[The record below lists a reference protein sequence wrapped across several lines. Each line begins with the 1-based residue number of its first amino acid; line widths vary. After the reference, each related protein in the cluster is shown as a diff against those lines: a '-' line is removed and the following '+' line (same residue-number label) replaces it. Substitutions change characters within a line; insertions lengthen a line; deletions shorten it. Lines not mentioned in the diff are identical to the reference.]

1 MKKNFKIY
9 TICFVLFCT
18 ILAIS
23 KFIPNFGEDT
33 LTKLKANIETGLT
46 QEEKDAKVESEIFS
60 KDKVVDLNITIN
72 EEDFQNMK
80 DNAMKEEFKVASVNY
95 NGYEFDNVG
104 IRTKGNSS
112 LSQVAGSDSDRYSF
126 KIDFEKYIDNQN
138 FYGITKINL
147 NNCISD
153 ASYMREFLTYEMME
167 EMGVP
172 TPRYS
177 YVNIYIN
184 GELWGLYLAV
194 EQVNE
199 SFINSNFEITNGNL
213 YKPDGSG
220 SDLVWKGE
228 DGDYSGISLKTNKKE
243 NDNSKL
249 HTMMQALNEGKDL
262 DKYLNIDEILKY
274 LAVSTVTSN
283 FDSYQGSMK
292 HNYYL
297 YEENGVFSIL
307 PWDFNMSFAG
317 FSNGAGNDQMIT
329 NLIDEPTMG
338 KLSDRP
344 LIAKLLEV
352 PEYKEKYHE
361 YIKELVEGYL
371 SKENFSNKINELSN
385 LISSYVEKDPTKFYT
400 FEEFQKAISEE
411 ESKDNQVSTD
421 KSTSIDK
428 SVPVGEQKST
438 DKSAVVDDSKSAD
451 GKKAVDDKS
460 GANKKGMMG
469 MMGGSVQLQPFVEK
483 RVENVK
489 KQLSGEIPSYDE
501 GNGMGIQDMGGPRGA
516 GGQKDKIGAQGDG
529 DNKMEAPDG
538 MQKEDLP
545 QDFDLNN
552 IPNDGQMPQGNG
564 QRPDGQQMPGNPPN
578 MGGGNKF
585 PQDRGNNVNTTDLII
600 NGVGLG
606 VMLITV
612 AVISIRR
619 RTRI

>member
-1 MKKNFKIY
+1 MNKNLKTY
-9 TICFVLFCT
+9 TICFVLFCI
-18 ILAIS
+18 ILVIS
-23 KFIPNFGEDT
+23 KFVPNFGEDT
-33 LTKLKANIETGLT
+33 STKSKANIEIGLT
-46 QEEKDAKVESEIFS
+46 QEEKDEKVESEIFS

-72 EEDFQNMK
+72 EEDFQDMK
-80 DNAMKEEFKVASVNY
+80 DNAMKEEFKVANINY
-95 NGYEFDNVG
+95 NGYEFDNIG

-167 EMGVP
+167 EMGIP

-184 GELWGLYLAV
+184 GELWGLYLAI
-194 EQVNE
+194 EQINE

-213 YKPDGSG
+213 YKPDGAG

-228 DGDYSGISLKTNKKE
+228 DGDYSGISLKTNEKE

-249 HTMMQALNEGKDL
+249 YAMMKALNEGKDL
-262 DKYLNIDEILKY
+262 DKYLNVDEILKY
-274 LAVSTVTSN
+274 FAVSTVASN

-317 FSNGAGNDQMIT
+317 FNNGGGKDQMIT

-361 YIKELVEGYL
+361 YINELVEGYL
-371 SKENFSNKINELSN
+371 SKENFSNRINELSN

-411 ESKDNQVSTD
+411 EVSED
-421 KSTSIDK
+421 D
-428 SVPVGEQKST
+428 ERLT
-438 DKSAVVDDSKSAD
+438 DKSASADDKMSKDKVMSVDKSKSVD
-451 GKKAVDDKS
+451 ESKSEDNKKAADDKS
-460 GANKKGMMG
+460 EPNKNGMMG
-469 MMGGSVQLQPFVEK
+469 MMGGGVQLQPFVEK

-516 GGQKDKIGAQGDG
+516 GGQK
-529 DNKMEAPDG
+529 
-538 MQKEDLP
+538 EDLP
-545 QDFDLNN
+545 PDFDPNN
-552 IPNDGQMPQGNG
+552 IPKDGQMPQGNG
-564 QRPDGQQMPGNPPN
+564 QRPEGQQMPQRDGQRDKGEQMQGNPPN
-578 MGGGNKF
+578 MGGQRNRF
-585 PQDRGNNVNTTDLII
+585 PQDRGNNINTTDLII
-600 NGVGLG
+600 NGIGLE
-606 VMLITV
+606 VMLLTV

>member
-1 MKKNFKIY
+1 MVVINLNKNFKIY

-33 LTKLKANIETGLT
+33 SNKSKTNIETGLT
-46 QEEKDAKVESEIFS
+46 QEEKDEKIKSEIFS

-72 EEDFQNMK
+72 EEDFQDMK
-80 DNAMKEEFKVASVNY
+80 DNAMKEEFKVASINY

-167 EMGVP
+167 EMGIP

-177 YVNIYIN
+177 YVNIYVN

-194 EQVNE
+194 EQINE
-199 SFINSNFEITNGNL
+199 SFINNNFEITNGNL
-213 YKPDGSG
+213 YKPDGAG

-228 DGDYSGISLKTNKKE
+228 DGDYSGISLKTNEKE

-249 HTMMQALNEGKDL
+249 YAMMKALNEGKDL
-262 DKYLNIDEILKY
+262 DKYLNVDEILKY
-274 LAVSTVTSN
+274 FGVSTVVSN

-317 FSNGAGNDQMIT
+317 FNNGGSKDQMIT

-371 SKENFSNKINELSN
+371 SKENFSNRINELSN

-411 ESKDNQVSTD
+411 EVTEDDERPTDKPASTDNQMSKDKAVS
-421 KSTSIDK
+421 
-428 SVPVGEQKST
+428 
-438 DKSAVVDDSKSAD
+438 VDESKSAD
-451 GKKAVDDKS
+451 NKKAADDKS
-460 GANKKGMMG
+460 EPNKKGMMG
-469 MMGGSVQLQPFVEK
+469 GGVQLQPFVEK

-501 GNGMGIQDMGGPRGA
+501 GNGMGIQDMGGPKGA
-516 GGQKDKIGAQGDG
+516 DF
-529 DNKMEAPDG
+529 AP
-538 MQKEDLP
+538 
-545 QDFDLNN
+545 NN
-552 IPNDGQMPQGNG
+552 IPKDGQMPQGNG
-564 QRPDGQQMPGNPPN
+564 QRPEGQQIPQRDGQREKGQQMPGNLPN
-578 MGGGNKF
+578 MGGQGNRF
-585 PQDRGNNVNTTDLII
+585 PEDRGDNINTTDLII
-600 NGVGLG
+600 NGIGLG
-606 VMLITV
+606 VMLLTV